1 MYQSKNG
8 IVRFAPLFIHSF
20 RLIAPRKLLEAQQFN
35 RRYHSYEEI
44 SSVPDRL
51 RWCRHQQGWMQKE
64 VAERIGITREQY
76 ISYENGGVDYYPKK
90 IVDKLAALYQIPVED
105 LLDDYNLFLYAGQ
118 GKLIREYRE
127 SLGMKKRPFAR
138 MLGIFPRNL
147 QLWETE
153 QKRVSKNSWQK
164 YFSDVIFRKN

>member
-44 SSVPDRL
+44 SSVPYRL

-76 ISYENGGVDYYPKK
+76 ISYE
-90 IVDKLAALYQIPVED
+90 
-105 LLDDYNLFLYAGQ
+105 
-118 GKLIREYRE
+118 
-127 SLGMKKRPFAR
+127 KRPFAR

-147 QLWETE
+147 QLWEIILLLFDE
-153 QKRVSKNSWQK
+153 
-164 YFSDVIFRKN
+164 

>member
-1 MYQSKNG
+1 MQYSENSYLMYQTKNG
-8 IVRFAPLFIHSF
+8 VVRFAPLFIHSF

-44 SSVPDRL
+44 SSVPNRL
-51 RWCRHQQGWMQKE
+51 RWCRYQQGW
-64 VAERIGITREQY
+64 
-76 ISYENGGVDYYPKK
+76 
-90 IVDKLAALYQIPVED
+90 
-105 LLDDYNLFLYAGQ
+105 
-118 GKLIREYRE
+118 
-127 SLGMKKRPFAR
+127 

-164 YFSDVIFRKN
+164 YFSDVIQ